1 MRRIT
6 DSLLKSIVRQS
17 LNESYGLLNEDL
29 QEVTP
34 YDITTNSKH
43 GTVPKGAIVTGM
55 TYEPCPEGGICFEYL
70 ENAKIY
76 KDSKSAKEL
85 INIYCGKTYMG
96 KPTK

>member
-34 YDITTNSKH
+34 YDITTIVKH

-55 TYEPCPEGGICFEYL
+55 TYQPCPEGGFVL
-70 ENAKIY
+70 
-76 KDSKSAKEL
+76 
-85 INIYCGKTYMG
+85 NI
-96 KPTK
+96 